1 MDDPVDE
8 ETLAGALRC
17 DLDQVRTG
25 LAELAAGYDA
35 RSAGITLR
43 RVGEGWRLYT
53 REEHAAV
60 VERYLV
66 DGQRS
71 RLTQAALETLAVI
84 AYRQPVTRA
93 RVAAIRG
100 VGVDGVMRTL
110 ISRGLVSEVGS
121 DPDSG
126 GGLYATTPLFLER
139 LGLTSPGRSPGARPA
154 AARDVV
160 GPGRAPRQLR
170 RGAGARRRGGDR
182 SRGVGDWGA
191 MSAANPNDENTTA
204 SGDGWSEDMELA
216 PVHPGD
222 RAPETDGDREGERL
236 QKVLA
241 RAGVGSRRVSEDM
254 IEAGRISVNGAVVQ
268 VQGMRVDPTRD
279 KIAVDGVRVEIR
291 DDRVTYAMN
300 KPPGVITAMSD
311 DRNRPTVGDMVG
323 DLAPGLVH
331 VGRLDQDTEGLLLLT
346 TDGELA
352 HRLAHPSYG
361 VRKTYLAQVSGSV
374 PRDLHKRLRGGV
386 DLDDGPVKVDSFRVV
401 DTHAGQSV
409 VEVVLH
415 EGRKH
420 IVRRLLAEV
429 GLPVSRLTRTAV
441 GPIELR
447 AMRSGT
453 IRKLSRQ
460 ELGTLSELVGL

>member
-1 MDDPVDE
+1 MN
-8 ETLAGALRC
+8 
-17 DLDQVRTG
+17 
-25 LAELAAGYDA
+25 
-35 RSAGITLR
+35 
-43 RVGEGWRLYT
+43 
-53 REEHAAV
+53 
-60 VERYLV
+60 
-66 DGQRS
+66 
-71 RLTQAALETLAVI
+71 
-84 AYRQPVTRA
+84 
-93 RVAAIRG
+93 AAI
-100 VGVDGVMRTL
+100 
-110 ISRGLVSEVGS
+110 
-121 DPDSG
+121 PDDEH
-126 GGLYATTPLFLER
+126 TTE
-139 LGLTSPGRSPGARPA
+139 
-154 AARDVV
+154 
-160 GPGRAPRQLR
+160 
-170 RGAGARRRGGDR
+170 AG
-182 SRGVGDWGA
+182 
-191 MSAANPNDENTTA
+191 E
-204 SGDGWSEDMELA
+204 GWSEDMELA
-216 PVHPGD
+216 PAHPGD
-222 RAPETDGDREGERL
+222 RAPAGDGDREGERL

-254 IEAGRISVNGAVVQ
+254 IDAGRISVNGAVVR
-268 VQGMRVDPTRD
+268 VQGMRVDPVND
-279 KIAVDGVRVEIR
+279 KIAVDGVRIEIR
-291 DDRVTYAMN
+291 DDRVTYALN

-374 PRDLHKRLRGGV
+374 PRDMAKRLRGGIE
-386 DLDDGPVKVDSFRVV
+386 LDDGPVRVDDFAVV
-401 DTHAGQSV
+401 DTVPGRSMV
-409 VEVVLH
+409 KVTLH

-460 ELGTLSELVGL
+460 ELGALSELVGL